1 MRKTLDVTIMAG
13 TSETNRDH
21 GKVFRITEMPAAHA
35 ERWAGR
41 ALRAL
46 ARSGVPLPDDI
57 EQAGMAELASVG
69 FRALAGVDDA
79 TFDSLMDEIM
89 GCVSVKEP
97 KLIRD
102 LTEDDIEEVST
113 RLTLRLEVFQLIT
126 GFSLAAVRQRLAAV
140 GTIDQAA

>member
-1 MRKTLDVTIMAG
+1 MRKTLDVTIMG
-13 TSETNRDH
+13 SPDSNRDA
-21 GKVFRITEMPAAHA
+21 GKVFHLTEMSAAHA

-89 GCVSVKEP
+89 GCVSVKE
-97 KLIRD
+97 KALVRA
-102 LTEDDIEEVST
+102 LTDDDIEEVST

-126 GFSLAAVRQRLAAV
+126 GFSLTAVRQRLAAV
-140 GTIDQAA
+140 GTAEATA

>member
-13 TSETNRDH
+13 TPDTNRDH

-69 FRALAGVDDA
+69 FRALAGVDDT
-79 TFDSLMDEIM
+79 TFDSLMEEIIA
-89 GCVSVKEP
+89 CVSVKEP

-140 GTIDQAA
+140 GTIEQAA

>member
-13 TSETNRDH
+13 TPDTNRDH
-21 GKVFRITEMPAAHA
+21 GRVFRITEMPAAHA

-69 FRALAGVDDA
+69 FRALAGVEDA

-126 GFSLAAVRQRLAAV
+126 GFSLTAVRQRLAAV
-140 GTIDQAA
+140 GTAEATA

>member
-1 MRKTLDVTIMAG
+1 MRKTLDVTITGSPA
-13 TSETNRDH
+13 SNRDA

-69 FRALAGVDDA
+69 FRALAGVEDA

>member
-1 MRKTLDVTIMAG
+1 MRKTLDVTVMAG

-21 GKVFRITEMPAAHA
+21 GKVFHLTEMPAAHA

-79 TFDSLMDEIM
+79 TFDSLMEEIM

-140 GTIDQAA
+140 GTAEATA

>member
-1 MRKTLDVTIMAG
+1 MRKTLDVTITGSPA
-13 TSETNRDH
+13 SNRDA

-79 TFDSLMDEIM
+79 TFDSLMDDIM